1 LEKGEGGEK
10 ASMDF
15 LGITCWRERERERE
29 RDDDPE
35 SYKVNSGK
43 LSIIHFLIYFD
54 I

>member
-29 RDDDPE
+29 RE
-35 SYKVNSGK
+35 MMILKVIR
-43 LSIIHFLIYFD
+43 SIQVSFLLFTS
-54 I
+54 